1 MHIVSKAKNIAE
13 VKKNIREELEEHNI
27 CHAILETE
35 DEACD
40 DIECNPEINSSE
52 HHHHHH

>member
-1 MHIVSKAKNIAE
+1 MSRLEEIEARKLE
-13 VKKNIREELEEHNI
+13 IREELEEHNI

-40 DIECNPEINSSE
+40 DVECNPNMHSSE
-52 HHHHHH
+52 HHHHHHH